1 MNRAISGFL
10 MTVMLL
16 GVMAIGANN
25 RVDAQ
30 SLHAGDPARTA
41 QFKAATTRMAAK
53 EFRTSSAFSRG
64 IQGIFGVNTI
74 AKSVVSAVIERAIRK
89 KVQGDVD
96 INIKSYSGIDL
107 ANGKAKQF
115 RLKANNVVYDKTV
128 FISWLWARSDIAT
141 PLWFDT
147 KTGKPFRAF
156 DTDFEVLLSEN
167 DLNRILASKEIK
179 DKLNSIR
186 IKMGNTGKQEVSLTD
201 TTIDLVPDRIRM
213 QGKVAFKSG
222 SNAGKPVELAIE
234 SGMAPDPA
242 TALFRFY
249 DIQLTPISGFDE
261 SGIDTNDMSPFE
273 TVLETMAN
281 NVLKPNKI
289 IPTDKGSLT
298 ISGIKITH
306 DALVVNGRIHV
317 NALATP

>member
-1 MNRAISGFL
+1 MNKAISGFL
-10 MTVMLL
+10 MTVMFL
-16 GVMAIGANN
+16 GTALCVN
-25 RVDAQ
+25 AQ
-30 SLHAGDPARTA
+30 SLHAGDPERTE
-41 QFKAATTRMAAK
+41 QFKPVVTQTAAK
-53 EFRTSSAFSRG
+53 EFHTSSGFSRG
-64 IQGIFGVNTI
+64 IQGLFGVNTI

-107 ANGKAKQF
+107 AHGKAKQF
-115 RLKANNVVYDKTV
+115 RLKANNVVYDNTV

-156 DTDFEVLLSEN
+156 DTDFEVMLSEK
-167 DLNRILASKEIK
+167 DLNRILTSKEIK
-179 DKLNSIR
+179 DKLSSIR

-201 TTIDLVPDRIRM
+201 TSIDLVPDRIRM

-234 SGMAPDPA
+234 SGMTPDPA

-261 SGIDTNDMSPFE
+261 SGIDTSDMSPFE
-273 TVLETMAN
+273 SLLETMAN

-298 ISGIKITH
+298 INGIKITH
-306 DALVVNGRIHV
+306 DAMVVNGRLHV